1 MLAVVPGAQLIRD
14 KVVTALRD
22 LQAQTQPAGIDL
34 TVDRIESFTTRPSFT
49 VDLLEAAKT
58 KEVRNKN
65 SAYVL
70 RPGPYKLTFS
80 EEIRIPA
87 NCCGLVLPRS
97 SLLRS
102 GVAVHTALWDPG
114 YEGKGKVL
122 LSVLN
127 RKGAV
132 ISIGARVAQLVVLRL
147 SGEPHGIY
155 SGQYQRE
162 GMDSTQEESSR

>member
-1 MLAVVPGAQLIRD
+1 MG
-14 KVVTALRD
+14 LRD
-22 LQAQTQPAGIDL
+22 PQAQTQPAGIDL
-34 TVDRIESFTTRPSFT
+34 TVDRIESFMTRPSFT
-49 VDLLEAAKT
+49 LDSLEAAKT
-58 KEVRNKN
+58 KEVHSRD

-70 RPGPYKLTFS
+70 RTGPYRLTFL

-87 NCCGLVLPRS
+87 TCCGLVLPRS

-102 GVAVHTALWDPG
+102 GIAVHTALWDPG

-127 RKGAV
+127 RKGAI
-132 ISIGARVAQLVVLRL
+132 ISVGARVAQLVVLRL
-147 SGEPHGIY
+147 SGEPHRTY

-162 GMDSTQEESSR
+162 GMDSTGEKSGQ

>member
-1 MLAVVPGAQLIRD
+1 LAVVPGAQLIRD
-14 KVVTALRD
+14 KVVVGLRD
-22 LQAQTQPAGIDL
+22 PQAQTQPAGIDL
-34 TVDRIESFTTRPSFT
+34 TVDRIESFMTRPSFML
-49 VDLLEAAKT
+49 DSLEAAKT
-58 KEVRNKN
+58 KEMRNRN

-70 RPGPYKLTFS
+70 RAGPYRLTFS
-80 EEIRIPA
+80 EEIRIPS

-102 GVAVHTALWDPG
+102 GIAVHTALWDPG

-132 ISIGARVAQLVVLRL
+132 ISIGARVAQLVVLQL
-147 SGEPHGIY
+147 SGKPHRIY

-162 GMDSTQEESSR
+162 GMESTQEESAR